1 MNVKFNI
8 PLLCFFYVTNSTYS
22 THKLLIYLYI
32 YIYKST
38 TRFIVTIKYYLKNNN
53 KNTFIDL
60 CTIHKNSFMANMKKL
75 FLYLVLGLSVLSCK
89 KAIDNE
95 IGQLTSKNSKKRY
108 FFQL

>member
-1 MNVKFNI
+1 
-8 PLLCFFYVTNSTYS
+8 
-22 THKLLIYLYI
+22 
-32 YIYKST
+32 
-38 TRFIVTIKYYLKNNN
+38 
-53 KNTFIDL
+53 
-60 CTIHKNSFMANMKKL
+60 MANMKKL